1 MISPAS
7 PLPLQVC
14 DICVVGGG
22 SGGSGGS
29 GGIGAAVCAA
39 EAGAD
44 VIIVEA
50 QEMLGSTSTMA
61 GVNA

>member
-14 DICVVGGG
+14 DICVVG
-22 SGGSGGS
+22 GGSGGS

>member
-1 MISPAS
+1 M
-7 PLPLQVC
+7 C
-14 DICVVGGG
+14 DICVVG
-22 SGGSGGS
+22 GGSGGS

>member
-14 DICVVGGG
+14 DICVVGGE
-22 SGGSGGS
+22 SGGS